1 MNNYLLFTC
10 GANMYVL
17 LTGLGVL
24 RESVRQYF
32 WVFPGRCFQSTW
44 ESIGGVKKKNQPS
57 ALDIGRLH
65 LSPRVPKELALLT
78 KWDYPSPISGQSLA
92 HQLQG

>member
-1 MNNYLLFTC
+1 
-10 GANMYVL
+10 MYVL

-44 ESIGGVKKKNQPS
+44 WTQLVELKKKEKINPQ
-57 ALDIGRLH
+57 H
-65 LSPRVPKELALLT
+65 
-78 KWDYPSPISGQSLA
+78 
-92 HQLQG
+92 